1 MLNTCGL
8 FPHQSALQS
17 SRCQQH
23 ALQFSSVLTLS
34 TQTPQV
40 RHSDPQDC
48 PQCRC
53 QPQVVGPHF
62 AYLLSSLTANQGPC
76 TPSWAQWFGMTTH
89 STQGNTLLTS
99 PCFWWRRWWRTQV
112 DGCRTGAQT
121 NLSLGEGLGAPVPP
135 PPGPP
140 PSLDLHM
147 LLNIE
152 ALWIPVNR
160 EFQEILVLQAWLIV
174 NSVPIFFFFHR
185 WWGAWACWL
194 KKKGGGIMWEF
205 QVKFYLGQ
213 NEDYSPGDSTS
224 DSAEKLFQRGR
235 KRTVYM
241 WFWWRGG
248 ACNQAHIFP

>member
-62 AYLLSSLTANQGPC
+62 AYLLSILTANQGPC

-89 STQGNTLLTS
+89 STWKYPADISLFLMKEVMKDTS
-99 PCFWWRRWWRTQV
+99 GWVQ
-112 DGCRTGAQT
+112 DGCTDKFKSGGGARG
-121 NLSLGEGLGAPVPP
+121 SCAP

-152 ALWIPVNR
+152 AL
-160 EFQEILVLQAWLIV
+160 
-174 NSVPIFFFFHR
+174 
-185 WWGAWACWL
+185 
-194 KKKGGGIMWEF
+194 
-205 QVKFYLGQ
+205 
-213 NEDYSPGDSTS
+213 
-224 DSAEKLFQRGR
+224 
-235 KRTVYM
+235 
-241 WFWWRGG
+241 
-248 ACNQAHIFP
+248 